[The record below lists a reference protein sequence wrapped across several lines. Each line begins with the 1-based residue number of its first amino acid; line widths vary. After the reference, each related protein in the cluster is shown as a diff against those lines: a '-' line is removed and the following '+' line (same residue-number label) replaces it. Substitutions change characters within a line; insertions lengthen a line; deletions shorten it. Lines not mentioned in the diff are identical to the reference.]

1 MSDVPWRAGPSWLI
15 DRGVEERWQQREWQE
30 WEILRQRFDEF
41 GVELEKTDPKL
52 TYVAAYGARS
62 PIVERV
68 QPSDQYPLHKALH
81 RLVKLV
87 AEAYRRDS

>member
-1 MSDVPWRAGPSWLI
+1 MGR
-15 DRGVEERWQQREWQE
+15 
-30 WEILRQRFDEF
+30 
-41 GVELEKTDPKL
+41 DP
-52 TYVAAYGARS
+52 

-68 QPSDQYPLHKALH
+68 EPSDQYPLHKALH